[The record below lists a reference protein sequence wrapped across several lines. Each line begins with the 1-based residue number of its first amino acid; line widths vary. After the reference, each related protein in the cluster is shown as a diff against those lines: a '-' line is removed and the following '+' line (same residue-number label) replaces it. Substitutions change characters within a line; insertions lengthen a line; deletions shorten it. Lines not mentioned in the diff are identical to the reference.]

1 MLFSRC
7 CGGKFENALLVKPFY
22 NRITRKLYKMFS
34 IPCQIEVEKR
44 NEEKLILQHI
54 DTDVFTPLTDSEK
67 KAVVDFYSI
76 IA

>member
-1 MLFSRC
+1 MVNVFLR
-7 CGGKFENALLVKPFY
+7 CGGIGNVLLVKPFY
-22 NRITRKLYKMFS
+22 NRITRKLYKMYS
-34 IPCQIEVEKR
+34 IPYQIEVEKR

-67 KAVVDFYSI
+67 KAVIDFYSI